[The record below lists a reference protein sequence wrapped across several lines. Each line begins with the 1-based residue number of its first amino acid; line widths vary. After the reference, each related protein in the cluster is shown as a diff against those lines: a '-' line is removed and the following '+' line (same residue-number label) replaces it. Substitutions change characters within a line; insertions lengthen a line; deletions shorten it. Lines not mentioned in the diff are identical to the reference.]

1 MKKNLFEISEQEKK
15 EIFEKH
21 ELLKYPSKYKIDT
34 NFLTE
39 AKPKSKKQ
47 TSEDGNTEMPE
58 GTALPTWVADYPCL
72 SNSNNNLSATGDDN
86 KVYTKFENGVKF
98 YYFKSG
104 TFKVKYKDG
113 EIEKGTWKCE
123 NGDNLRIKLP
133 NSNKQWTPSKEWH
146 ILYTKCPEQPL
157 EYKKGCNN
165 NTIKRVQACLGM
177 DKKYQTGNF
186 GPITQKALKGKGQD
200 ETIINTNTIINVCGP
215 NDPLVVGSSGSSGT
229 SGTGASGTSDTG
241 ASGTPDTGASG
252 TSGTGASG
260 TSGAGASGTS
270 GSSGTGIVKSKYAS
284 YRTLKIPEGGN

>member
-21 ELLKYPSKYKIDT
+21 ELLRYPSKYKIDI

-39 AKPKSKKQ
+39 DKPKPEA
-47 TSEDGNTEMPE
+47 SE
-58 GTALPTWVADYPCL
+58 LPAWVADYPCL
-72 SNSNNNLSATGDDN
+72 SQYILSATSDNN
-86 KVYTKFENGVKF
+86 KVYEDIEGGGKF
-98 YYFKSG
+98 YFFKDG
-104 TFKVKYKDG
+104 TFKEKYKSG

-123 NGDNLRIKLP
+123 DGDKLRIKLP
-133 NSNKQWTPSKEWH
+133 NSNKQWTAAKKWH
-146 ILYTKCPEQPL
+146 ILYIKCPEQPL

-229 SGTGASGTSDTG
+229 SGTGASGTSG
-241 ASGTPDTGASG
+241 TGASG

-260 TSGAGASGTS
+260 TSGSGTSGTSGSGTS
-270 GSSGTGIVKSKYAS
+270 GSSGQSKTGYENYLDII
-284 YRTLKIPEGGN
+284 IPER